1 MSTAVRDQAEGLR
14 RMVNVRSVRCV
25 GVLGPRDLDLELLA
39 DAMADAW
46 AQRSR
51 SALVLEMRRGTG
63 IGGTAIANTLPAAGH
78 DLDTWLAGLRPA
90 DVVLGL
96 LDPIDLAWPCLGFD
110 EFVMVASARPEHL
123 TRAYSQLKALSAT
136 TGRTSCHVMFTRT
149 EQAAATLPMEN
160 LRNTARR
167 FLGCVPEAL
176 GCVPDDEV
184 LSRSAQ
190 AGMRAVE
197 AHPRSPTVRAI
208 RLAVERLDS
217 MAPRTSDWSDWR
229 ERLTRASGMP
239 GTPVPGA
246 RA

>member
-1 MSTAVRDQAEGLR
+1 MSAAVRDQAEGLR

-46 AQRSR
+46 QQRSR
-51 SALVLEMRRGTG
+51 SVLVLEMRRSA
-63 IGGTAIANTLPAAGH
+63 GGGLASATALPPAGGDLQAWLAALPA
-78 DLDTWLAGLRPA
+78 A

-96 LDPIDLAWPCLGFD
+96 LDPMDLSWPCLGFD

-149 EQAAATLPMEN
+149 AQAAAALPMEN
-160 LRNTARR
+160 IRNTARR

-184 LSRSAQ
+184 LAQ
-190 AGMRAVE
+190 AARTGLRAVE
-197 AHPRSPTVRAI
+197 AHPRSPAVRAI

-217 MAPRTSDWSDWR
+217 MAPRTSDWSDWLQ
-229 ERLTRASGMP
+229 RLTRAG
-239 GTPVPGA
+239 GLQGA
-246 RA
+246 HA

>member
-1 MSTAVRDQAEGLR
+1 MNAAVRDQAEGLR

-25 GVLGPRDLDLELLA
+25 GVLGPRELDLELLA

-46 AQRSR
+46 QQRSR
-51 SALVLEMRRGTG
+51 SVLVLDLR
-63 IGGTAIANTLPAAGH
+63 GGTPAGQGRPAGTTLPAAG
-78 DLDTWLAGLRPA
+78 LELGAWLAALPIV

-96 LDPIDLAWPCLGFD
+96 LDPVELPWPCLGFD

-123 TRAYSQLKALSAT
+123 TRAYVQLKSLSAV

-149 EQAAATLPMEN
+149 EQAAATLPMDN

-176 GCVPDDEV
+176 GCIPDDAV
-184 LSRSAQ
+184 LLRSAR
-190 AGMRAVE
+190 AGLRAVE
-197 AHPRSPTVRAI
+197 AHPRSPTVRAL

-217 MAPRTSDWSDWR
+217 MAPRTDDWSEWLQ
-229 ERLTRASGMP
+229 RLRRAQ
-239 GTPVPGA
+239 TAEAV

>member
-25 GVLGPRDLDLELLA
+25 GVLGPRDLDLELLT

-46 AQRSR
+46 RQRSR
-51 SALVLEMRRGTG
+51 SVLVLDLRRDTRPD
-63 IGGTAIANTLPAAGH
+63 GTAASLAADGRSVQAWLGTLPAS
-78 DLDTWLAGLRPA
+78 

-96 LDPIDLAWPCLGFD
+96 LDPMELAWPCLGFD

-123 TRAYSQLKALSAT
+123 TRAYAQLKTLSAT

-149 EQAAATLPMEN
+149 AQDAAKVPMDN

-184 LSRSAQ
+184 LARSARTGLC
-190 AGMRAVE
+190 AIE
-197 AHPRSPTVRAI
+197 AHPRSPAVRAV

-217 MAPRTSDWSDWR
+217 MAPRTSDWSDWLQ
-229 ERLTRASGMP
+229 RLAHAKDMQGTRA
-239 GTPVPGA
+239 
-246 RA
+246 

>member
-46 AQRSR
+46 QQRSR
-51 SALVLEMRRGTG
+51 SVLVLEMRRSA
-63 IGGTAIANTLPAAGH
+63 GGGLASATALPPAGGDLQAWLAALPA
-78 DLDTWLAGLRPA
+78 A

-96 LDPIDLAWPCLGFD
+96 LDPMDLSWPCLGFD

-149 EQAAATLPMEN
+149 AQAAAALPMEN
-160 LRNTARR
+160 IRNTARR

-176 GCVPDDEV
+176 GCVPDDEA
-184 LSRSAQ
+184 LAQ
-190 AGMRAVE
+190 AARPGLRAVE
-197 AHPRSPTVRAI
+197 AHPRSPAVRAI

-217 MAPRTSDWSDWR
+217 MAPRTSDWSDWLQ
-229 ERLTRASGMP
+229 RLTRAG
-239 GTPVPGA
+239 GLQGVHA
-246 RA
+246 

>member
-25 GVLGPRDLDLELLA
+25 GVIGPRDLDLELLV

-46 AQRSR
+46 RQRSR
-51 SALVLEMRRGTG
+51 SVLVLEMRRGNAQNGAAKAT
-63 IGGTAIANTLPAAGH
+63 TLPAPGH
-78 DLDTWLAGLRPA
+78 ALDTWLNGLPAA

-96 LDPIDLAWPCLGFD
+96 LDPVELAWPCLGFD

-123 TRAYSQLKALSAT
+123 TRAYSQLKTLSAT

-149 EQAAATLPMEN
+149 AQDAAKVPMDN
-160 LRNTARR
+160 LRNTARK

-176 GCVPDDEV
+176 GCVPDDAV
-184 LSRSAQ
+184 LAQ
-190 AGMRAVE
+190 SVRTGLCAVE
-197 AHPRSPTVRAI
+197 AHPRSPAVRAV

-217 MAPRTSDWSDWR
+217 MAPRTSDWSDWLQ
-229 ERLTRASGMP
+229 RLARASN
-239 GTPVPGA
+239 VQGA

>member
-39 DAMADAW
+39 DGLADAW
-46 AQRSR
+46 QQRSR
-51 SALVLEMRRGTG
+51 SVLVLEMRRSAAGSG
-63 IGGTAIANTLPAAGH
+63 KPAATALPPAAG
-78 DLDTWLAGLRPA
+78 DLQAWLTALPA
-90 DVVLGL
+90 VDVVLGL
-96 LDPIDLAWPCLGFD
+96 LDPMELPWPCLGFD
-110 EFVMVASARPEHL
+110 EFVMVSSARPEHL

-149 EQAAATLPMEN
+149 AESAATLPMDN
-160 LRNTARR
+160 IRNTARR

-184 LSRSAQ
+184 LAQ
-190 AGMRAVE
+190 AARNGLRAVE
-197 AHPRSPTVRAI
+197 AHPRSPAVRAI

-217 MAPRTSDWSDWR
+217 MAPRTSDWSDWLQ
-229 ERLTRASGMP
+229 RLSRAG
-239 GTPVPGA
+239 GLHGA
-246 RA
+246 HA

>member
-1 MSTAVRDQAEGLR
+1 MSAAVRDQAEGLR

-25 GVLGPRDLDLELLA
+25 GVLGPRELDLELLV

-46 AQRSR
+46 RQRSR
-51 SALVLEMRRGTG
+51 SVLVLEMRRGG
-63 IGGTAIANTLPAAGH
+63 DARPGSGPAAALPAPER
-78 DLDTWLAGLRPA
+78 DLDAWLTQLPAA

-96 LDPIDLAWPCLGFD
+96 LDPMEMAWPCLGFD

-123 TRAYSQLKALSAT
+123 TRAYAQLKALSAT

-149 EQAAATLPMEN
+149 AQDAAKVPMDN

-176 GCVPDDEV
+176 GCVPDDAV
-184 LSRSAQ
+184 LAQSARTGLC
-190 AGMRAVE
+190 AIE
-197 AHPRSPTVRAI
+197 AHPRSPAVRAL

-217 MAPRTSDWSDWR
+217 MAPRTSDWSDWLQ
-229 ERLTRASGMP
+229 RLARANDMQ
-239 GTPVPGA
+239 GA